1 MASGNKK
8 KTPSRITR
16 ALSHYETALSLFQ
29 QEMASLPAEKATEI
43 DLQVQA
49 FRDRDLAYSMLAVP
63 PMMRDL
69 HDGGDVLRIA
79 KQILDPKATLSSTTP
94 DLPEPPRV
102 G

>member
-43 DLQVQA
+43 A
-49 FRDRDLAYSMLAVP
+49 IEIEAYRDRHLAYPMLGVPSMT
-63 PMMRDL
+63 RDL
-69 HDGGDVLRIA
+69 HDAGDVFRIA